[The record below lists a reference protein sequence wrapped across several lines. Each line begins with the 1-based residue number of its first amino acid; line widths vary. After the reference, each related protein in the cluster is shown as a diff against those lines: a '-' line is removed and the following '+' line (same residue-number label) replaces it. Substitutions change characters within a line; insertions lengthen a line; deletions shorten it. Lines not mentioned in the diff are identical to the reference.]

1 MSILWQGVQKS
12 TSLSHAYFTW
22 TRGHHSLKWSSV
34 SPWTQWT
41 VALTFA
47 QIQKL
52 LSRNLQSF
60 ILALTTVEVTL
71 QSLLGAPLFNW
82 RDCITRRQ
90 GRGKQGQCIKY
101 PLLREV
107 HSSLKP
113 YPLEFNRRFLADSRT
128 DIQLKLKAPTVVG
141 KLLAYYERNVSGL
154 SSAIF
159 WNRNRICAS
168 SIKFYFVLNELMSN
182 VIETCFKRF

>member
-22 TRGHHSLKWSSV
+22 TGGHHSLKWFSV
-34 SPWTQWT
+34 SPRTQWT

-60 ILALTTVEVTL
+60 ILALTTVEVAL

-90 GRGKQGQCIKY
+90 GRGKPGQY

-113 YPLEFNRRFLADSRT
+113 YPLEFNRRFLAHNLT
-128 DIQLKLKAPTVVG
+128 DIQLKLKAPTVVR

-154 SSAIF
+154 SSAFF

-168 SIKFYFVLNELMSN
+168 SIKFYFLLNELMSN
-182 VIETCFKRF
+182 VIETCFKRL